1 MQVYN
6 VVKRK
11 FYPVDPDFGCQGHK
25 LDHVAGIPE
34 DTNGVGTFPD
44 QKQTPKVQSSDLDS
58 KYIISLNKDFSSNIF
73 WQKVQF
79 IGDQNI
85 ETMMDGLVSFI

>member
-1 MQVYN
+1 MQEFVRSHNKEGKTNYYRVIYENTKIDQSRRKPMQVYN

-44 QKQTPKVQSSDLDS
+44 QKQTPKV
-58 KYIISLNKDFSSNIF
+58 
-73 WQKVQF
+73 
-79 IGDQNI
+79 
-85 ETMMDGLVSFI
+85 